1 MRKNFLFI
9 ATHNKVDRSRYTLHI
24 SLSILEQEKS
34 LITSVFVSSSLVKND
49 ALGISSLYD
58 DLTYSFYLTWKK
70 CLNLISYLFL
80 YKNLVKTINCS
91 LFKLT
96 N

>member
-58 DLTYSFYLTWKK
+58 DLAYSFYLTWKK
-70 CLNLISYLFL
+70 CLNLISY
-80 YKNLVKTINCS
+80 
-91 LFKLT
+91 
-96 N
+96 